1 MAILDSGVDGSHEFL
16 LGKVT
21 AEACHSTT
29 DRSGATTSQSL
40 CPGGSASASFQ
51 GAGMRF
57 VQDSH
62 SRSRRAVLR
71 GLHYQDMTAPLGKLV
86 RCTVGEIF
94 DVAVDLRV
102 GSPTFGHFV
111 SVNLSAENKRQMY
124 VPVGFAHGFQALTD
138 AVEVQY
144 RQTGYY
150 VPAAEGSVAWNDPDI
165 GIRWP
170 IDTPVLSARDQN
182 ATTLKEY
189 AKKPAF
195 RYGQI

>member
-1 MAILDSGVDGSHEFL
+1 VQITVIPTPLDGVVFIDTKFAQDERGFFMESWHERDY
-16 LGKVT
+16 
-21 AEACHSTT
+21 AA
-29 DRSGATTSQSL
+29 
-40 CPGGSASASFQ
+40 
-51 GAGMRF
+51 AGLTMRF